1 MIKVYLDYQV
11 WDYINK
17 DSRYRN
23 YFMNKNDWKY
33 FISVAHL
40 EELFR
45 AKKNEKNDKIGMTNM
60 LENTIREIA
69 EDGVIKPT
77 AQGIKFIHK
86 SYEKTYR
93 DIVNIDTENVIYNRS
108 IVRRDMDKNSYAS
121 KDLFK
126 GIKHDKNDEYK
137 KVWDTERVK
146 LELSNCENNYDVIRK
161 ELNCPKNSLR
171 EYFVK
176 TYGEMTGMQFIN
188 GLLESTK
195 TPIRPGIYNQIRDNY
210 GKLEYVMEQLYFVL
224 TKCGFKRDNKD
235 KLANSGTYD
244 IQHSICAT
252 MCDIFITN
260 DGGFADKYKA
270 VAFFLAIPIK
280 IMTLEEISSEI
291 IEKR

>member
-17 DSRYRN
+17 DLRYRN
-23 YFMNKNDWKY
+23 YFIEKDDWKY

-40 EELFR
+40 EELYR
-45 AKKNEKNDKIGMTNM
+45 AKKNEKNDKIGMTNT

-77 AQGIKFIHK
+77 LEGVKFIHK

-93 DIVNIDTENVIYNRS
+93 DIVNTDTEDIIYRRS
-108 IVRRDMDKNSYAS
+108 LVRRDMDKKSYDPR
-121 KDLFK
+121 DLFQ
-126 GIKHDKNDEYK
+126 GIEHDKNNEYK

-146 LELSNCENNYDVIRK
+146 LELENCKKNYDIISR
-161 ELNCPKNSLR
+161 ELSHPQNSLR
-171 EYFVK
+171 EYFIK
-176 TYGEMTGMQFIN
+176 TYGRVSGMKLIN
-188 GLLESTK
+188 ELLENTK
-195 TPIRPGIYNQIRDNY
+195 TSISPGIYNQIRDNY

-235 KLANSGTYD
+235 RLANSGTYD

-252 MCDIFITN
+252 MCDVFITN
-260 DGGFADKYKA
+260 DDGFADKFKA
-270 VAFFLAIPIK
+270 VAYFLAIPIK
-280 IMTLEEISSEI
+280 IMTLEDISSI
-291 IEKR
+291 I